1 MFKNFDL
8 VLTMELIGTIAFAI
22 SGAMV
27 AIKKNLDILGILVL
41 GVSTACGGGVIRDL
55 LIGVHPPVMFKQ
67 PIYVTVAA
75 ISVGVLF
82 FFVRFHSSSME
93 LLESERYKD
102 VMNFLDAIGLGI
114 FTVVGVNS
122 IIDGYHGRYFILM
135 IFLGVITGV
144 GGGVLRDVLIHETP
158 AVLYK
163 HTYAC
168 ASIVGAL
175 CYAKLYNCMDKLAA
189 MVTSTLIV
197 ILMRLLAKKY
207 KWNLPKAHNN
217 KGQSPR

>member
-1 MFKNFDL
+1 MLENFDL
-8 VLTMELIGTIAFAI
+8 VLAMELIGTVAFAV

-27 AIKKNLDILGILVL
+27 GIKKDLDILGILVL
-41 GVSTACGGGVIRDL
+41 GVSTACGGGAIRDL

-75 ISVGVLF
+75 ISVIILF
-82 FFVRFHSSSME
+82 LIVRFHSSTME
-93 LLESERYKD
+93 LLESELYKD

-122 IIDGYHGRYFILM
+122 IIDGYHGRYYILM

-175 CYAKLYNCMDKLAA
+175 CYVQMYNSIDKLAA
-189 MVTSTLIV
+189 MVLSTIIV
-197 ILMRLLAKKY
+197 VVLRLLARKY
-207 KWNLPKAHNN
+207 KWNLPKAIKLH
-217 KGQSPR
+217 K

>member
-1 MFKNFDL
+1 MFESLDL
-8 VLTMELIGTIAFAI
+8 VLIMELIGTVAFAV

-27 AIKKNLDILGILVL
+27 AIRKNLDILGILVL

-75 ISVGVLF
+75 ISVGILF
-82 FFVRFHSSSME
+82 LIVRFHSSTLE

-102 VMNFLDAIGLGI
+102 IMNFLDAIGLGI

-122 IIDGYHGRYFILM
+122 VIDGYHGRYFILM

-175 CYAKLYNCMDKLAA
+175 CYVKLYDLIAKLPA
-189 MVTSTLIV
+189 MIISTIIV
-197 ILMRLLAKKY
+197 VVLRLLARKY
-207 KWNLPKAHNN
+207 KWNLPKAI
-217 KGQSPR
+217 

>member
-1 MFKNFDL
+1 MFDNFDL
-8 VLTMELIGTIAFAI
+8 VLAMELIGTVAFAV

-27 AIKKNLDILGILVL
+27 GIRKNLDILGVLVL
-41 GVSTACGGGVIRDL
+41 GAATACGGGVIRDL

-75 ISVGVLF
+75 ISVIILF
-82 FFVRFHSSSME
+82 LIVRFHSSTLE

-102 VMNFLDAIGLGI
+102 IMNFLDAIGLGI

-122 IIDGYHGRYFILM
+122 VIDGYHGRYYILM

-144 GGGVLRDVLIHETP
+144 GGGIVRDVLIHETP

-175 CYAKLYNCMDKLAA
+175 CYVWLHSRIQEFPA
-189 MVTSTLIV
+189 MLISTIIV
-197 ILMRLLAKKY
+197 VVLRLLARKY
-207 KWNLPKAHNN
+207 KWNLPKAM
-217 KGQSPR
+217 KKQESERG

>member
-1 MFKNFDL
+1 MFETFDL
-8 VLTMELIGTIAFAI
+8 VLIMELIGTVAFAV
-22 SGAMV
+22 SGAMIAV
-27 AIKKNLDILGILVL
+27 RKNLDMLGILVL

-75 ISVGVLF
+75 ISVLVLF
-82 FFVRFHSSSME
+82 LFVRFHYSTME
-93 LLESERYKD
+93 LLESERYQD
-102 VMNFLDAIGLGI
+102 YMNFLDAIGLGI

-122 IIDGYHGRYFILM
+122 VIDGHLGKYFILM

-175 CYAKLYNCMDKLAA
+175 SYVWLHERIAEFPA
-189 MVTSTLIV
+189 MVASTIIV
-197 ILMRLLAKKY
+197 IVLRLLARKY
-207 KWNLPKAHNN
+207 KWNLPKAH
-217 KGQSPR
+217 

>member
-1 MFKNFDL
+1 MLENFDL
-8 VLTMELIGTIAFAI
+8 VLTMELIGTVAFAV

-67 PIYVTVAA
+67 PIYVTIAA
-75 ISVGVLF
+75 VSVVILF
-82 FFVRFHSSSME
+82 LIVRFHSSTIE
-93 LLESERYKD
+93 LLESERYQNI
-102 VMNFLDAIGLGI
+102 MNFLDAIGLGI

-122 IIDGYHGRYFILM
+122 VIEGHLGRYFILM

-175 CYAKLYNCMDKLAA
+175 CYVQLYNSINKLAA
-189 MVTSTLIV
+189 MVMSTLIV
-197 ILMRLLAKKY
+197 IILRLLARKY
-207 KWNLPKAHNN
+207 KWNLPKAH
-217 KGQSPR
+217 

>member
-1 MFKNFDL
+1 MFESFDL
-8 VLTMELIGTIAFAI
+8 VLLMELIGTVAFAV
-22 SGAMV
+22 SGGMI
-27 AIKKNLDILGILVL
+27 AIRKNLDILGILVL
-41 GVSTACGGGVIRDL
+41 GVATACGGGAIRDL

-67 PIYVTVAA
+67 PIYVTVAT
-75 ISVGVLF
+75 ISVIILF
-82 FFVRFHSSSME
+82 LIVRFHSSTLE
-93 LLESERYKD
+93 LLESERYQD
-102 VMNFLDAIGLGI
+102 IMNFLDAIGLGI

-122 IIDGYHGRYFILM
+122 VIDGYHGRYFILM

-175 CYAKLYNCMDKLAA
+175 CYAQLHTVTKEIIA
-189 MVTSTLIV
+189 MVLSTVIV
-197 ILMRLLAKKY
+197 VVLRLLARKY
-207 KWNLPKAHNN
+207 KWNLPKAL
-217 KGQSPR
+217 